1 MISDEEGFHVFLYTL
16 YTNQNIFGQ
25 RMGKGKEQ
33 GEMQLASHL
42 LFRNLHLSHCFRF
55 RQRQRHTQRQ
65 MQSASK
71 TQHMLYFL
79 KSMWFKEC
87 K

>member
-1 MISDEEGFHVFLYTL
+1 MFLYTL
-16 YTNQNIFGQ
+16 DTNQNIFGQ

-42 LFRNLHLSHCFRF
+42 LFKNLHSPHCFRF

-71 TQHMLYFL
+71 TQHMLYL
-79 KSMWFKEC
+79 NERMHMTDDQT
-87 K
+87 